1 MFDLPYFAQFVPAGC
16 ITMIGAL
23 LFYHVVG
30 ATLGN
35 SRKEGLLVDFSDNAA
50 RAVASAFGL
59 ISLWVGVRLAHSV
72 SIPERW
78 YSLTEMGWVVLV
90 STALASMSFVRRSAF
105 AKWMLGLSI
114 VGLATMAYAVSDH
127 LEQLSHG

>member
-1 MFDLPYFAQFVPAGC
+1 MFDLPYFAQFVPAGS

-23 LFYHVVG
+23 LFYYVAG

-35 SRKEGLLVDFSDNAA
+35 SRTEGLSVDSYDNAA
-50 RAVASAFGL
+50 RAIASALGL

-78 YSLTEMGWVVLV
+78 YSLTEMGWVVLA
-90 STALASMSFVRRSAF
+90 STAIGSTIFVRRSAL
-105 AKWMLGLSI
+105 AKWMVGLSI
-114 VGLATMAYAVSDH
+114 VGLATMAFAVAEYTERA
-127 LEQLSHG
+127 LHG